1 MGKAILFIC
10 LEKGLGKVL
19 IKDVIF
25 VKDRLECRW
34 FFFYSVMQ
42 SDGKSWEIDTFQEAI
57 FSELMISS
65 LFRKLLFVRFPV
77 YQYFFNS
84 DLCKRVIHKL

>member
-10 LEKGLGKVL
+10 LEKGLGKSL
-19 IKDVIF
+19 IKDVNF

-57 FSELMISS
+57 
-65 LFRKLLFVRFPV
+65 
-77 YQYFFNS
+77 
-84 DLCKRVIHKL
+84 